1 MHAPWCDSVTDAP
14 QRNVIA
20 RHRNRAD
27 TQSVVSD
34 ADRKSR
40 RRASKRA
47 DSSVRDCW
55 TELLVEKRKRLGGG
69 PRRLVLCHAGSAP
82 TCHDDEQHAARER
95 CACDRRKE
103 KRTVR
108 SQHVHVE
115 LPLRAGLL
123 TRRAAETARRTG
135 DRNLRTALPPAF
147 AERKPGR
154 RSGKLAM
161 CSPSTRIDCAWL
173 RD

>member
-1 MHAPWCDSVTDAP
+1 MHAPRCDSVTDAP

-82 TCHDDEQHAARER
+82 TCHDDEQHAA
-95 CACDRRKE
+95 CKRRKE

-123 TRRAAETARRTG
+123 TRGAESSGGPSSLVRKADASCAFAPWRVASSETARK
-135 DRNLRTALPPAF
+135 AV
-147 AERKPGR
+147 
-154 RSGKLAM
+154 
-161 CSPSTRIDCAWL
+161 
-173 RD
+173 